1 MRYEHEVRNY
11 GHAGTLPAT
20 CQEQGGNV
28 NIIMWALVMARGAV
42 DHERGEV
49 NTAAILA
56 WTVLAVVAIL
66 GIQIAFDGLVTDVF
80 DDVKNRILGHS

>member
-1 MRYEHEVRNY
+1 M
-11 GHAGTLPAT
+11 
-20 CQEQGGNV
+20 
-28 NIIMWALVMARGAV
+28 NIIMWALVVAHSAAGN
-42 DHERGEV
+42 ERGEV

-80 DDVKNRILGHS
+80 DDVKSRILGHS

>member
-1 MRYEHEVRNY
+1 MN
-11 GHAGTLPAT
+11 T
-20 CQEQGGNV
+20 
-28 NIIMWALVMARGAV
+28 IMWVLVAV
-42 DHERGEV
+42 RSAGSERGEV

-80 DDVKNRILGHS
+80 EDVKSRILGHS

>member
-1 MRYEHEVRNY
+1 M
-11 GHAGTLPAT
+11 
-20 CQEQGGNV
+20 NV
-28 NIIMWALVMARGAV
+28 IMWVLARAQSAGV
-42 DHERGEV
+42 GERGEV

-80 DDVKNRILGHS
+80 EDVKSRILGHS

>member
-1 MRYEHEVRNY
+1 M
-11 GHAGTLPAT
+11 TT
-20 CQEQGGNV
+20 
-28 NIIMWALVMARGAV
+28 IMWALTQMRSSIAP
-42 DHERGEV
+42 DERGEV

-80 DDVKNRILGHS
+80 EDVKGRILGHS

>member
-1 MRYEHEVRNY
+1 MEQLVTMQAALT
-11 GHAGTLPAT
+11 GAG
-20 CQEQGGNV
+20 N
-28 NIIMWALVMARGAV
+28 
-42 DHERGEV
+42 ERGEV

-80 DDVKNRILGHS
+80 DDVKGRILGHT

>member
-1 MRYEHEVRNY
+1 MMSFLAGVRV
-11 GHAGTLPAT
+11 L
-20 CQEQGGNV
+20 
-28 NIIMWALVMARGAV
+28 AV
-42 DHERGEV
+42 DERGEV

-80 DDVKNRILGHS
+80 EDVKGRILGHA

>member
-1 MRYEHEVRNY
+1 M
-11 GHAGTLPAT
+11 GTLPAT
-20 CQEQGGNV
+20 RQEQGGNM
-28 NIIMWALVMARGAV
+28 NGIMWALVAV
-42 DHERGEV
+42 QTAAGEERGEV

-80 DDVKNRILGHS
+80 EDVKGRILGHS

>member
-1 MRYEHEVRNY
+1 MDKLTQVW
-11 GHAGTLPAT
+11 AAAQAAT
-20 CQEQGGNV
+20 
-28 NIIMWALVMARGAV
+28 A
-42 DHERGEV
+42 DERGEV

-80 DDVKNRILGHS
+80 EDVKGRILGHS

>member
-1 MRYEHEVRNY
+1 
-11 GHAGTLPAT
+11 
-20 CQEQGGNV
+20 
-28 NIIMWALVMARGAV
+28 MAARVVVAN
-42 DHERGEV
+42 ERGEV

-80 DDVKNRILGHS
+80 EDVKGRILGHS

>member
-1 MRYEHEVRNY
+1 MSIDR
-11 GHAGTLPAT
+11 AGRLAPT
-20 CQEQGGNV
+20 CRERGGIV
-28 NIIMWALVMARGAV
+28 EFITQVTAAAQVAAA
-42 DHERGEV
+42 DESGEV

-80 DDVKNRILGHS
+80 EDVKGRILGHS

>member
-1 MRYEHEVRNY
+1 M
-11 GHAGTLPAT
+11 
-20 CQEQGGNV
+20 
-28 NIIMWALVMARGAV
+28 NIVVWALTALRSVR
-42 DHERGEV
+42 DDERGEV

-80 DDVKNRILGHS
+80 EDVKNRILGHS

>member
-1 MRYEHEVRNY
+1 MHILTRLTI
-11 GHAGTLPAT
+11 A
-20 CQEQGGNV
+20 
-28 NIIMWALVMARGAV
+28 ARTA
-42 DHERGEV
+42 DERGEV

-80 DDVKNRILGHS
+80 DDVKGRILGHS

>member
-1 MRYEHEVRNY
+1 M
-11 GHAGTLPAT
+11 
-20 CQEQGGNV
+20 V
-28 NIIMWALVMARGAV
+28 NIMMWALAAAQWAAG
-42 DHERGEV
+42 DERGEV

>member
-1 MRYEHEVRNY
+1 MN
-11 GHAGTLPAT
+11 TLLSLCVAFAT
-20 CQEQGGNV
+20 TADES
-28 NIIMWALVMARGAV
+28 
-42 DHERGEV
+42 GEV

-80 DDVKNRILGHS
+80 NDVKGRILGHS

>member
-1 MRYEHEVRNY
+1 MTN
-11 GHAGTLPAT
+11 
-20 CQEQGGNV
+20 
-28 NIIMWALVMARGAV
+28 IMWALAEMRSRIAG
-42 DHERGEV
+42 DERGEV

-80 DDVKNRILGHS
+80 EDVKSRILGHS

>member
-1 MRYEHEVRNY
+1 MMNIDE
-11 GHAGTLPAT
+11 AGTLRRT
-20 CQEQGGNV
+20 WKVQGGNMNLMV
-28 NIIMWALVMARGAV
+28 WVLSAAQGAAT
-42 DHERGEV
+42 DERGEV

-80 DDVKNRILGHS
+80 EDVKSRILGHSG

>member
-1 MRYEHEVRNY
+1 MHVLWRLYV
-11 GHAGTLPAT
+11 A
-20 CQEQGGNV
+20 
-28 NIIMWALVMARGAV
+28 ARAAA
-42 DHERGEV
+42 DERGEV

-80 DDVKNRILGHS
+80 NDVKSRILGHS

>member
-1 MRYEHEVRNY
+1 MNVLLRLYV
-11 GHAGTLPAT
+11 ACAT
-20 CQEQGGNV
+20 AQN
-28 NIIMWALVMARGAV
+28 
-42 DHERGEV
+42 ERGEV

-80 DDVKNRILGHS
+80 SDVKGRILGHS